1 MARAVLRGRCL
12 LPMLAIALCLPAAA
26 SAGGQSAE
34 AEKTPRTAQ
43 EIRRDRENADSLIR
57 FGQPATAREILQTLC
72 YDDGDDVACQNLGV
86 MAMTGE
92 GGDVDMAAGRAA
104 FARGCDLQLLEACQ
118 NLADALVS
126 GDGGPVEDVRALSLY
141 LELCQR
147 RYGGRNCYRAAL
159 MIEEGRGVTDPDA
172 ARAQEGY
179 RSACDMRY
187 RPACDRVKG
196 EP

>member
-1 MARAVLRGRCL
+1 MARAVLRGRFL
-12 LPMLAIALCLPAAA
+12 LPALAVALCMPVAA
-26 SAGGQSAE
+26 SAGGQSAG
-34 AEKTPRTAQ
+34 AEKMPRTAQ

-147 RYGGRNCYRAAL
+147 RYGGRNCYFAAL
-159 MIEEGRGVTDPDA
+159 MIEEGRGVTHPDA
-172 ARAQEGY
+172 AKAQEGY

-196 EP
+196 GP

>member
-1 MARAVLRGRCL
+1 MPALAV
-12 LPMLAIALCLPAAA
+12 ALCMPVAA

-92 GGDVDMAAGRAA
+92 GGVVDMAAGRAA
-104 FARGCDLQLLEACQ
+104 FARGCDLQLPEACQ

-147 RYGGRNCYRAAL
+147 RYGGLGLEAKTISHAHIR
-159 MIEEGRGVTDPDA
+159 
-172 ARAQEGY
+172 
-179 RSACDMRY
+179 RSHNKIDSLWGL
-187 RPACDRVKG
+187 PVG
-196 EP
+196 NFPVLV